1 MDIISGLAAASQALD
16 VAKKLRQFE
25 KSFDEAEFK
34 LQIAEL
40 YTALSEVKIALAD
53 AKETIAEKDAEI
65 RRLTEIQSGKLPV
78 VRRDGFSF
86 GIENGRVLRM
96 PFCPTCEQA
105 GAQNLLSSPIK
116 GKFYCT
122 ACQRF
127 EARIPTPPPLPPEL
141 S

>member
-65 RRLTEIQSGKLPV
+65 RRLTEIQLGNLKV
-78 VRRDGFSF
+78 VRRDGFPF
-86 GIENGRVLRM
+86 GVENGKVLPI

-105 GAQNLLSSPIK
+105 GTQNLFSSPIK
-116 GKFYCT
+116 GKFYCSVCHRT
-122 ACQRF
+122 
-127 EARIPTPPPLPPEL
+127 EVRIPTAPPPPP
-141 S
+141 